1 MTFVNVQPLPVKLY
15 QYLEANKL
23 TIESGCYS
31 NSFRA
36 TLLSKSDKFSTKFSY
51 VAGEVTDEKGIVHEH
66 GFLHAVN
73 GNEDFYFDPTLDR
86 HKSRKLFK
94 YRVLAVFTIA
104 QLENLLA
111 DQVGTANFQKMV
123 DGKAEWCQPRL
134 RNGSLTFEYA

>member
-1 MTFVNVQPLPVKLY
+1 MTYVTVHSLPEGLY
-15 QYLEANKL
+15 KYFEENEL

-36 TLLSKSDKFSTKFSY
+36 TLLSKSDKFPTKFSY

-73 GNEDFYFDPTLDR
+73 GNKDFYFDPTLDK
-86 HKSRKLFK
+86 HKSRNLFK
-94 YRVLAVFTIA
+94 YSVLAVFTIA

-111 DQVGTANFQKMV
+111 AQVGTAIFQQMV
-123 DGKAEWCQPRL
+123 DGETEWCQPRL
-134 RNGSLTFEYA
+134 RNGALIFEYA